1 MSVIDQ
7 RAAHIRM
14 FTVPDRAVGSSAVSK
29 YAAVAA
35 DWEWLRLQI
44 NRNSQP
50 VFVDDER
57 FSAISL
63 SLRQLSAELGL
74 KTCSAKTA
82 GTEDVVGITGR
93 QGMLPND
100 PGYLYSSNW
109 IDYAESWGGEAYSR
123 ERNGDDALDPIDSQ
137 PKPTNIGQ

>member
-1 MSVIDQ
+1 MSAIDE

-14 FTVPDRAVGSSAVSK
+14 FTVPDRAVGSSAVLH

-35 DWEWLRLQI
+35 DWERLRLHI
-44 NRNSQP
+44 NRNSEP
-50 VFVDDER
+50 VLADDAR
-57 FSAISL
+57 FSAISR
-63 SLRQLSAELGL
+63 SLRRLSAELGL

-82 GTEDVVGITGR
+82 GTEDVIGITGR

-109 IDYAESWGGEAYSR
+109 IDYAESWCG
-123 ERNGDDALDPIDSQ
+123 
-137 PKPTNIGQ
+137 